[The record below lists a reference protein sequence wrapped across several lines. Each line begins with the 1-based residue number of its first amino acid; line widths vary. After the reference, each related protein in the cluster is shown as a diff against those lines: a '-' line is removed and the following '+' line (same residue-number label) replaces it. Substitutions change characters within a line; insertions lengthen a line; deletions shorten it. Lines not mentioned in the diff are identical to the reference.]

1 MSSVTIKAECFQE
14 ARYGICSFNDL
25 PDSSRQWDIVSEIS
39 RLRPWARTERAARFY
54 ERHPH
59 AVLFVFGAA
68 YAGFLLMMLQIVV
81 RAVFG

>member
-1 MSSVTIKAECFQE
+1 MEFAFLMICLILAVN
-14 ARYGICSFNDL
+14 GILYRKF
-25 PDSSRQWDIVSEIS
+25 P
-39 RLRPWARTERAARFY
+39 RLRPWARTEWARTERAARFY

-59 AVLFVFGAA
+59 AVLFIFGAA

>member
-1 MSSVTIKAECFQE
+1 MEFAFLMICLILAVN
-14 ARYGICSFNDL
+14 GILYRKF
-25 PDSSRQWDIVSEIS
+25 P

-68 YAGFLLMMLQIVV
+68 YAGVLLMMLQIVV

>member
-1 MSSVTIKAECFQE
+1 MEFALLMICLILAVN
-14 ARYGICSFNDL
+14 GILYRKF
-25 PDSSRQWDIVSEIS
+25 P
-39 RLRPWARTERAARFY
+39 RLRLWARTERAARFY

-59 AVLFVFGAA
+59 AVLFIFGAA

>member
-1 MSSVTIKAECFQE
+1 MEFAFLMICLILAVN
-14 ARYGICSFNDL
+14 GILYRKF
-25 PDSSRQWDIVSEIS
+25 P

-59 AVLFVFGAA
+59 A
-68 YAGFLLMMLQIVV
+68 GFLLMMLQIVV

>member
-1 MSSVTIKAECFQE
+1 MEFAFLMICLILVCLILAVD
-14 ARYGICSFNDL
+14 GIL
-25 PDSSRQWDIVSEIS
+25 YRKYP